1 MKEKKRTSIPLFPQ
15 PKTVKEFDQVGKN
28 VVAKFG
34 HEAGIGWHLAIQCYQ
49 HLQKHL
55 ESEVQS

>member
-1 MKEKKRTSIPLFPQ
+1 MKRTSVSLFPQ
-15 PKTVKEFDQVGKN
+15 PKTVKEFDQAEKD

-34 HEAGIGWHLAIQCYQ
+34 YEAGIGWHLAIQCYQ

-55 ESEVQS
+55 EREVQS

>member
-1 MKEKKRTSIPLFPQ
+1 MKELKLFAE
-15 PKTVKEFDQVGKN
+15 PKTAKEFDQVGKN

-34 HEAGIGWHLAIQCYQ
+34 YEAGIGWHLAIQCYQ

-55 ESEVQS
+55 EREVQS

>member
-1 MKEKKRTSIPLFPQ
+1 MKEKKRTRLPLFPE
-15 PKTVKEFDQVGKN
+15 PKTVKEFDQAGKN

-34 HEAGIGWHLAIQCYQ
+34 PEAGIGWHLAIQCYQ

-55 ESEVQS
+55 EREVQS